1 MPDFTNHSPA
11 ARQILVFAAV
21 IHFTEPSPALWSPE
35 SSLGIN
41 AHTRLRPA
49 PSACLEP
56 PTNSA
61 RSSCGAVHRSSR
73 AESGGWLACGRPLAH
88 KIQLRYVL
96 PVPFQ
101 PSLEFPRQPL
111 AGQTGTPGAQPRSY
125 RLPKNRAAPAHLHF
139 ETRRATLP
147 PGGSPGNVPQHA
159 RAIAPAAITNK

>member
-1 MPDFTNHSPA
+1 MPDLTNHSPA
-11 ARQILVFAAV
+11 ALQILVFAAV

-41 AHTRLRPA
+41 AHTRLLPA

-61 RSSCGAVHRSSR
+61 RSSCGGVHRRSI

-101 PSLEFPRQPL
+101 RSLEFPRQPL
-111 AGQTGTPGAQPRSY
+111 AGQTRTPGAQPPSDP
-125 RLPKNRAAPAHLHF
+125 LPQKRARTAH
-139 ETRRATLP
+139 
-147 PGGSPGNVPQHA
+147 
-159 RAIAPAAITNK
+159 